1 MPLATREGTC
11 NEGTMPGGRM
21 YGESEFSGPVA
32 PIEPG
37 VEQSRGARGLQRQAL
52 VDGCLLHPGEVVV
65 APVRRD
71 DSRVNHE

>member
-1 MPLATREGTC
+1 M
-11 NEGTMPGGRM
+11 
-21 YGESEFSGPVA
+21 ESEFSGPVA